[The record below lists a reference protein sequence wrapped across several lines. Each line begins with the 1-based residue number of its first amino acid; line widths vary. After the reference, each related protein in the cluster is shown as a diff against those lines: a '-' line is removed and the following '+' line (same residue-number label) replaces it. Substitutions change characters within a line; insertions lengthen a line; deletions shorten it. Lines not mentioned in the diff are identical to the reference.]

1 MFLNTLFALGTM
13 ILSII
18 AGGLAGFLIWLAVV
32 IIIANMN

>member
-1 MFLNTLFALGTM
+1 MFGILLFGLITM

-32 IIIANMN
+32 IIVSNMN

>member
-1 MFLNTLFALGTM
+1 MFFLALVTM

-32 IIIANMN
+32 LILGNMK